1 MIKSP
6 IAISIILGVI
16 LITVLSTAFSVRETE
31 QALVLQFGE
40 PRAVITEPG
49 LNFKIPFVQDVRFF
63 DKRVLDF
70 DAPAMEIPTSDQK
83 QVVVDAFARYR
94 IVDPLKFY
102 QTSNTELQ
110 MQSRLSSIMNQALRN
125 EFGSV
130 SLDVVM
136 TPKRAELMEKFT
148 KRVAKLS
155 KDFGIDVIDVRIK
168 RIDLP
173 VENSQAIFRRMQT
186 QREQEA
192 RKFRA
197 EGDKESRR
205 IKADADKTQRVIVAN
220 AKRTA
225 EILRGEGEATAQ
237 ATYNDAYGRDHEFFD
252 FWRSMQAMQKG
263 LNSKNTT
270 YVGATKGDFFRYF
283 GDMNGKQ

>member
-1 MIKSP
+1 MKKSP
-6 IAISIILGVI
+6 IAIFILLG
-16 LITVLSTAFSVRETE
+16 LSTITIFATAFSVRETE

-49 LNFKIPFVQDVRFF
+49 LNFKIPFIQNIRFF

-136 TPKRAELMEKFT
+136 TPKRAELMRKFT
-148 KRVAKLS
+148 GRVASLS
-155 KDFGIDVIDVRIK
+155 KGFGIDVIDVRIK

-205 IKADADKTQRVIVAN
+205 IKADADKNQRVIVAN
-220 AKRTA
+220 AKKQA

-237 ATYNDAYGRDHEFFD
+237 ATYNDAYGRDPEFFD

-263 LNSKNTT
+263 LNAKSTS
-270 YVGATKGDFFRYF
+270 YVGATKGEFFRYF
-283 GDMNGKQ
+283 ENINGGE